1 MKSNCK
7 LAALALALV
16 MMIGLLTGCSASAE
30 EKPASTDLVVVAL
43 QGANMPAASA
53 ALLEP
58 YLSEAVSAD
67 AGSSFT
73 LILAD
78 GSPFQAGY
86 VKWDCKESLN
96 EAHWKEEKEQRIS
109 QCVEILNQT
118 ARTPETD
125 LLGALNLA
133 SRALSDGS
141 ADQKKL
147 VIVHNGIPTAT
158 GGCLSFIGADL
169 GLLNESIVQTLAA
182 QLQEEQALPDL
193 TGVDV
198 DWIYLGEGV
207 EPQQSVSSQSYANL
221 QLLWQT
227 VLEDAGAETVTFKS
241 TLPDTGAVEG
251 APAVTAVACSR
262 QQVTLPDL
270 SEPVALNPAAVG
282 FEADSTTLSDPAA
295 AAEYLAPYAEAIQ
308 QDADSRYVV
317 AGSTADTAGSTAE
330 SSTRF
335 GLERARSVCE
345 VLTRDLEVSE
355 DLLVPLG
362 VGNLPTSVRSADDQ
376 ANRTVWLVA
385 ADTDL
390 GRELLDVGLA
400 A

>member
-78 GSPFQAGY
+78 GVPFQAGH

-133 SRALSDGS
+133 SRALNDGS
-141 ADQKKL
+141 AENREL
-147 VIVHNGIPTAT
+147 IVVHIGIPTA
-158 GGCLSFIGADL
+158 GSFSFVGADL
-169 GLLNESIVQTLAA
+169 AALDESTVQTLAA

-270 SEPVALNPAAVG
+270 SEPVPLDPAAIG
-282 FEADSTTLSDPAA
+282 FAADSAELSDPATT
-295 AAEYLAPYAEAIQ
+295 AEYLAPYAEAIRR
-308 QDADSRYVV
+308 DAIRCVV

-345 VLTRDLEVSE
+345 ILTRDLDVSE

>member
-78 GSPFQAGY
+78 GSPFQAGH

-96 EAHWKEEKEQRIS
+96 EAHWKEEKEQRIA

-141 ADQKKL
+141 AENREL
-147 VIVHNGIPTAT
+147 IVVHIGIPTA
-158 GGCLSFIGADL
+158 GSFSFVGADL
-169 GLLNESIVQTLAA
+169 ATLDESTVQTLAA

-295 AAEYLAPYAEAIQ
+295 AAEYLAPYAEAIRQ
-308 QDADSRYVV
+308 NEDDSRYVV

>member
-1 MKSNCK
+1 MKRISK
-7 LAALALALV
+7 IAALAAALV
-16 MMIGLLTGCSASAE
+16 MMGGLLAGCSANAAE
-30 EKPASTDLVVVAL
+30 ESPSTDLVVVTL
-43 QGANMPAASA
+43 QGSNMPACSA
-53 ALLEP
+53 DLLEG
-58 YLSEAVSAD
+58 YLSEAVSANT
-67 AGSSFT
+67 GSSFT

-78 GSPFQAGY
+78 GLPFQAGHLE
-86 VKWDCKESLN
+86 WSRESLN
-96 EAHWKEEKEQRIS
+96 AAHWEEEKGQRIA
-109 QCVEILNQT
+109 QCVELLSQT

-133 SRALSDGS
+133 SRALNDGS

-207 EPQQSVSSQSYANL
+207 EPQQPVSSQSYANL

-362 VGNLPTSVRSADDQ
+362 IGNLPTSVRSADDQ